1 VTPVDIVDAHHHLW
15 DLKHGRYPWLQGP
28 PVTLT
33 IGDYADLR
41 RDYLVEDLKADI
53 AGHGVVASVHVQAD
67 WDEHGDP
74 VAETAWLQGVAD
86 AHGFPQAIVAYA
98 DLAAPDAQRTL
109 ERHCAHRNM
118 RGIRMLR
125 PGPSSPELSGAA
137 AMFDDAR
144 WRSGFARLEPL
155 QLSFDMRVTTPEM
168 PAAVRLARD
177 FPQTTIIVNHLAFA
191 PGRDPA
197 LTTAWRDGVAALAT
211 CPNVAMKVSGF
222 AIVDRAWTVETI
234 RPWVAFV
241 IERFGPARCLFGS
254 NYPVDRLG
262 ADYARIVAATRALIA
277 GLPPAAQAEVLA
289 GTARRLYRL

>member
-1 VTPVDIVDAHHHLW
+1 MEIVDAHHHLW

-41 RDYLVEDLKADI
+41 RDYTIGHLKADI
-53 AGHGVVASVHVQAD
+53 AGHGVLASVHVQAD

-74 VAETAWLQGVAD
+74 VDETAWLQGVAD

-125 PGPSSPELSGAA
+125 PGASLPGVTGAA
-137 AMFDDAR
+137 AMFDDPR
-144 WRSGFARLEPL
+144 WRAGFARLAPL
-155 QLSFDMRVTTPEM
+155 RLSYDMRVTTAEM

-177 FPQTTIIVNHLAFA
+177 FPQTAIIVNHLAYA

-197 LTTAWRDGVAALAT
+197 LAPAWREGIAALAD
-211 CPNVAMKVSGF
+211 CPNVAMKLSGF
-222 AIVDRAWTVETI
+222 AIVDRAWTIDAI
-234 RPWVAFV
+234 RPWVAFA
-241 IERFGPARCLFGS
+241 IERFGPERCLFGS

-262 ADYARIVAATRALIA
+262 APYAHIVEAMHALIA
-277 GLPPAAQAEVLA
+277 DLPPAARHAILA
-289 GTARRLYRL
+289 GTARRLYRLE